1 MQYVNL
7 GRAGVK
13 VSRYCLGTMM
23 FGSWGID
30 EKESVKV
37 IHRAL
42 DAGINFYDMADIYG
56 GGTSEE
62 IVGRALQHKRDE
74 VILATKFKIRTE
86 EGPNGEG
93 ASRYRIMRQ
102 VEESLKRLGTDYID
116 LYQIHRPDPTTPLDE
131 TMRALDDLVR
141 QGKVRYIG
149 CSNFDAWRIVESLWI
164 SDKMNLERFVTNQPS
179 YSLLDR
185 HIEQE
190 IRPVSE
196 RYGLA
201 TLCYSPLG
209 GGWLTGKY
217 NNVAAMPEG
226 SRGEQHGW
234 DFTTPEN
241 QDKLRKVERLTA
253 MAERKE
259 ITLAQLALAWLLH
272 QGDSVI
278 PIIGAKSVEQLN
290 ANLSAFDVQLSADE
304 LAEIENIVPSPYF
317 DFSK

>member
-13 VSRYCLGTMM
+13 VSRFCLGTMV
-23 FGSWGID
+23 FGTWGIG
-30 EKESVKV
+30 EKESVEV

-42 DAGINFYDMADIYG
+42 DAGINFYDTADIYG
-56 GGTSEE
+56 EGTSEE
-62 IVGRALQHKRDE
+62 ILGRALKHKRHE
-74 VILATKFKIRTE
+74 VIIATKFKIRTE

-93 ASRYRIMRQ
+93 ASRHRIMRQ
-102 VEESLKRLGTDYID
+102 VELSLKRLGTDYID

-185 HIEQE
+185 HVEQE
-190 IRPVSE
+190 ILPVCQK
-196 RYGLA
+196 YGLA
-201 TLCYSPLG
+201 TLCYSPLA

-217 NNVAAMPEG
+217 NNVAATPEG
-226 SRGEQHGW
+226 SRGAKYGW

-241 QDKLRKVERLTA
+241 QDKLRKVEQLTA
-253 MAERKE
+253 IAKRNG
-259 ITLAQLALAWLLH
+259 ITIAQLALAWLLH
-272 QGDSVI
+272 RGESVI
-278 PIIGAKSVEQLN
+278 PIIGAKSVAQLEE
-290 ANLSAFDVQLSADE
+290 NLKALDVQLSAED
-304 LAEIENIVPSPYF
+304 LAEIERISPSPYI